1 MFLESK
7 GYVFES
13 ETDTECIAK
22 LVKHIRSQNPS
33 YTFRQLVEQ
42 TISQVRVLNS
52 HLCLF
57 LTYFLLLSSR
67 VPLPV
72 SSSRSSTLEN
82 VWQPGRSQR
91 LSTFEVINH
100 AFFRRGSPLL
110 VGIKAE
116 GLESDSI
123 PVQYSQEDHPK
134 TYAHIPAD
142 LDPTSSPLIP
152 RKKTSAMF
160 RVDSDHVCI

>member
-1 MFLESK
+1 M
-7 GYVFES
+7 
-13 ETDTECIAK
+13 DNIA
-22 LVKHIRSQNPS
+22 
-33 YTFRQLVEQ
+33 
-42 TISQVRVLNS
+42 
-52 HLCLF
+52 
-57 LTYFLLLSSR
+57 SS
-67 VPLPV
+67 
-72 SSSRSSTLEN
+72 
-82 VWQPGRSQR
+82 
-91 LSTFEVINH
+91 
-100 AFFRRGSPLL
+100 RRGSPLL

-160 RVDSDHVCI
+160 RVDSDHVSPSFLLYPTKITPIIDPQTEEIHPSDGDAVEYFFASDASAIIEHTNRVRNTCLKYPSNRWSTDSKR

>member
-1 MFLESK
+1 ML
-7 GYVFES
+7 
-13 ETDTECIAK
+13 
-22 LVKHIRSQNPS
+22 R
-33 YTFRQLVEQ
+33 
-42 TISQVRVLNS
+42 
-52 HLCLF
+52 
-57 LTYFLLLSSR
+57 LLSLR
-67 VPLPV
+67 ALLPV
-72 SSSRSSTLEN
+72 SSSQSSTRGN
-82 VWQPGRSQR
+82 ASQPGIVGK
-91 LSTFEVINH
+91 EIMWDNID

-160 RVDSDHVCI
+160 RVDSDHVSPSFLLAGQNIPYY

>member
-1 MFLESK
+1 M
-7 GYVFES
+7 
-13 ETDTECIAK
+13 
-22 LVKHIRSQNPS
+22 
-33 YTFRQLVEQ
+33 
-42 TISQVRVLNS
+42 
-52 HLCLF
+52 
-57 LTYFLLLSSR
+57 
-67 VPLPV
+67 
-72 SSSRSSTLEN
+72 
-82 VWQPGRSQR
+82 QPGNVGK
-91 LSTFEVINH
+91 EIMWDNIG

-160 RVDSDHVCI
+160 RVDSDHVSPSFLLAGQNNP

>member
-1 MFLESK
+1 MARLVAASHLHNLGQRGSIQFYEEFLEFPDK
-7 GYVFES
+7 DG
-13 ETDTECIAK
+13 
-22 LVKHIRSQNPS
+22 
-33 YTFRQLVEQ
+33 
-42 TISQVRVLNS
+42 
-52 HLCLF
+52 
-57 LTYFLLLSSR
+57 
-67 VPLPV
+67 
-72 SSSRSSTLEN
+72 
-82 VWQPGRSQR
+82 
-91 LSTFEVINH
+91 FEVIKH
-100 AFFRRGSPLL
+100 LFFRRGSPLL

-160 RVDSDHVCI
+160 RVDSDHVRESLYFSFSRNS